1 VALQPSPR
9 DTDFADKDHD
19 DRRKQGPEANT
30 HNYEEATTETSRQ
43 FAAAAASLRQALQDK
58 PEIAKMADQVIV
70 EETPE
75 GLNIQLL
82 DRDGR
87 SMFGAGTKNVYE
99 HARLMLAEI
108 APILKSLPNRIAIT
122 GHTDASRIYDK
133 PGYTRWELSADRAN
147 VARAILEE
155 NGVPNDRIH
164 SVTGK
169 ADSEPLFPDNA
180 FLAAN
185 RRISIL
191 LMSEAPPLP
200 LSHRP

>member
-1 VALQPSPR
+1 
-9 DTDFADKDHD
+9 
-19 DRRKQGPEANT
+19 
-30 HNYEEATTETSRQ
+30 
-43 FAAAAASLRQALQDK
+43 
-58 PEIAKMADQVIV
+58 
-70 EETPE
+70 
-75 GLNIQLL
+75 
-82 DRDGR
+82 
-87 SMFGAGTKNVYE
+87 
-99 HARLMLAEI
+99 
-108 APILKSLPNRIAIT
+108 
-122 GHTDASRIYDK
+122 
-133 PGYTRWELSADRAN
+133 